1 MHRKKRVNRMSLY
14 FDNAATTVHKPS
26 VVAKRVAEV
35 LSADS
40 FGNPSRGA
48 HLYSL
53 RAYQVVEETRE
64 AIKKLFHATEGYEVA
79 FTNNATVALNEVLK
93 GIIRPGDHVITTSWE
108 HNSVLR
114 PLYQLEQA
122 GAQLDFVTSET
133 STGCLNYQE
142 FEEKVRPE
150 TKVVVCNHA
159 SNVTGNVLDLERV
172 KAFCK
177 KYDLL
182 LVLDISQT
190 AGVLSIDLGDEE
202 IAAVCFTGHKSL
214 YGPQGTGGVCV
225 RKDIVVEPVLTGGDG
240 MRSFS
245 KTQPKEFP
253 TLLEAG
259 TANVPGIAGLGAAVQ
274 WGLENPAPA
283 QEIVGRYFIKR
294 LQELPNI
301 SVYGD
306 MNQQRVNV
314 FSLNIADADSALVSD
329 LLWEDYE
336 IATRSGYH
344 CAPLMHEAL
353 GTAARGTVRFSF
365 SRFTTQEEIDQVV
378 QALSEVAGRK

>member
-1 MHRKKRVNRMSLY
+1 MSLY
-14 FDNAATTVHKPS
+14 FDNAATTIHKPA
-26 VVAKRVAEV
+26 VVAKRVAEI

-40 FGNPSRGA
+40 YGNPSRGA

-53 RAYQVVEETRE
+53 LAYQAVEETRE
-64 AIKKLFHATEGYEVA
+64 ALKKLFQATERYEVA
-79 FTNNATVALNEVLK
+79 FTNNATVALNEILK
-93 GIIRPGDHVITTSWE
+93 GIIHPGDHVLTTSWE

-114 PLYQLEQA
+114 PLYQLEQV
-122 GAQLDFVTSET
+122 GAKLDFVSSEAT
-133 STGCLNYQE
+133 TGCLNYQE

-150 TKVVVCNHA
+150 TKVVICNHA
-159 SNVTGNVLDLERV
+159 SNVTGNVLDLEWV
-172 KAFCK
+172 KVFCK
-177 KYDLL
+177 KHELL

-190 AGVLSIDLGDEE
+190 AGVVPIDLRDEA

-214 YGPQGTGGVCV
+214 YGPQGTGGICV
-225 RKDIVVEPVLTGGDG
+225 RKDVAIEPVLTGGDG

-245 KTQPKEFP
+245 KTQPKELP

-259 TANVPGIAGLGAAVQ
+259 TVNVPGIAGLGAAVQ

-283 QEIVGRYFIKR
+283 QAVLGNYFIEQ
-294 LQELPNI
+294 LQDFSDITL
-301 SVYGD
+301 YGD
-306 MNQQRVNV
+306 LKHPRVNV

-336 IATRSGYH
+336 IATRPGYH

-365 SRFTTQEEIDQVV
+365 SRFTTHKEIDQVI
-378 QALSEVAGRK
+378 QALRELAGRK